1 MNKIAKNTAQQG
13 DVLLKRIVSL
23 PTGEQKTIQKGKLVL
38 AEGEV
43 TGHFHGIMEED
54 SELIQIGE
62 QIILK
67 LANQATVTHQE
78 HGPITLEA
86 GLWEVGRVQ
95 EFDYLSKMVRPVA
108 D

>member
-1 MNKIAKNTAQQG
+1 MSKIAQKTAQQG
-13 DVLLKRIVSL
+13 DVILRRLNKM
-23 PTGEQKTIQKGKLVL
+23 PAGEQKVLAKRHLVL

-43 TGHFHGIMEED
+43 TGHSHVIEED
-54 SELIQIGE
+54 ESELIQIGE

-67 LANQATVTHQE
+67 LEEQATLVHQE
-78 HGPITLEA
+78 HGPITLDK

-95 EFDYLSKMVRPVA
+95 EYDYLSQMKRPVM